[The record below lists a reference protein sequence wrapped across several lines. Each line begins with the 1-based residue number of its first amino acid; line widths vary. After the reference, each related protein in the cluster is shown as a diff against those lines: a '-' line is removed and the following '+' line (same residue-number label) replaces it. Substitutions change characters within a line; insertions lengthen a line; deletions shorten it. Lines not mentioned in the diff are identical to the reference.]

1 MTQTISIDFTR
12 KELDV
17 IDTARLLYEN
27 KKKKLNTLPEFIKL
41 LTLKLSVDFING
53 DMADLKIKHIYNSY
67 QPFMNAKMQR
77 KKRIALFVNAISKE
91 IKYQPELI
99 LKEVKQAETD
109 KIEKKRLDDIEKAK
123 IREYKKIRFVCF
135 DKGEVNHPPLIEA
148 GA

>member
-109 KIEKKRLDDIEKAK
+109 KIEKKRLDDIERAK
-123 IREYKKIRFVCF
+123 IRGYKKIRFVCF
-135 DKGEVNHPPLIEA
+135 DKGEIKE
-148 GA
+148 

>member
-109 KIEKKRLDDIEKAK
+109 KIEKKRLDDIERAK
-123 IREYKKIRFVCF
+123 IRGYKKIRFVCY
-135 DKGEVNHPPLIEA
+135 DKGEIKR
-148 GA
+148 

>member
-41 LTLKLSVDFING
+41 LTLKLSVDFISG
-53 DMADLKIKHIYNSY
+53 DMSDLKIKHIYNSY

-77 KKRIALFVNAISKE
+77 KKRIALFVNAIGRE
-91 IKYQPELI
+91 VKYDPKLI
-99 LKEVKQAETD
+99 LSEVKQAETD
-109 KIEKKRLDDIEKAK
+109 KIEKKRLEDIE
-123 IREYKKIRFVCF
+123 RGYKKIKFVCF
-135 DKGEVNHPPLIEA
+135 DKGEIKEW
-148 GA
+148 

>member
-41 LTLKLSVDFING
+41 LTLKLSVDFISG
-53 DMADLKIKHIYNSY
+53 DMTDLKIKHIYNSY

-77 KKRIALFVNAISKE
+77 KKRIALFVNAIGRE
-91 IKYQPELI
+91 VKYEPELI
-99 LKEVKQAETD
+99 LREVKQVETD
-109 KIEKKRLDDIEKAK
+109 KIEKKRLEDIERAK
-123 IREYKKIRFVCF
+123 IKGYKKIRFICY
-135 DKGEVNHPPLIEA
+135 DKGEIKQW
-148 GA
+148 